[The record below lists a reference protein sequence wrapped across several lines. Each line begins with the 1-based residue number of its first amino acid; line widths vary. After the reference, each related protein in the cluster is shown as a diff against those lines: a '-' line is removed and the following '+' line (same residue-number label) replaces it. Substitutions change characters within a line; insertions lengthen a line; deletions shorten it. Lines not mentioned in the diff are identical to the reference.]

1 MPHKVLILIFLF
13 EVGDVRKN
21 TEICYLDPRLKWWN
35 DGKLYDGVGAYA
47 QKDPPFSVPKPV
59 EIKTS
64 PDDCVEIKPASQ
76 LVAPPSQNDYVS
88 ASKLLPKKE
97 PGLPPKLP
105 AKDLKKDPP
114 AAALKKDE
122 FKKAPQKVDKHQTSI
137 TNFFSKPSVKREIKK
152 EEKES
157 SDKSNSRRSASKPA
171 AAKIVDRK
179 PVVKKEGDGDV
190 EVIEVPLPRDP
201 RRRSVELNV
210 KKEAAATSANGKR
223 KILRTDSSDSKR
235 QKTSSSSTKTK
246 CKGSSSCKGESKS
259 VVAEKIIK
267 LLNPHYKTGKIK
279 SKEAFKKMARTLAH
293 HISENNITGKILLVI
308 NAKILIVND
317 FR

>member
-1 MPHKVLILIFLF
+1 
-13 EVGDVRKN
+13 VRKN

-35 DGKLYDGVGAYA
+35 GGKLYDGVGAYA
-47 QKDPPFSVPKPV
+47 QKDPPFSVPKPM

-76 LVAPPSQNDYVS
+76 LAAPPSQNDYVS

-97 PGLPPKLP
+97 PDLPPKHP
-105 AKDLKKDPP
+105 AKDLKRDAP
-114 AAALKKDE
+114 AAAQKKDE
-122 FKKAPQKVDKHQTSI
+122 FKKAPQKVDKQQTSI

-157 SDKSNSRRSASKPA
+157 PAKASSRRSASKPA

-179 PVVKKEGDGDV
+179 PVVKKKGNGDV

-201 RRRSVELNV
+201 RQKSVESNA
-210 KKEAAATSANGKR
+210 KKEAAATNANGKR
-223 KILRTDSSDSKR
+223 KSSRTDSSDSKR
-235 QKTSSSSTKTK
+235 QKTSSSTT
-246 CKGSSSCKGESKS
+246 CKSRSSCKGESKS

-293 HISENNITGKILLVI
+293 HISENNITGKILLGI
-308 NAKILIVND
+308 YSKILIVNY